1 MKVVATEP
9 AVPAPGLPRAQRLS
23 LGVRG
28 RSGVLSRLIR
38 HEPVVLGAVLVVLVI
53 VGTTLAAPWLPL
65 ANPNRPNFDQR
76 LLPPLHGGFL
86 LGTDQ
91 LGRDLLSRIIWGARV
106 SLLVAVLAALIASTC
121 GSLIGLAAGFLGGRV
136 DGVIMRVIDIMLAFP
151 YVLLAIGLVAALG
164 PGLFN
169 AMIAVAVVNISF
181 YARNIRGSVVALRE
195 RGFVEAA
202 QAAGAGTPRILAR
215 HILPNVIP
223 ALLVLISMNV
233 GGAFLPGVGCAASA
247 GGLGVDA
254 WRRASVHDGCLS
266 CDRDSRRGH
275 PGPRLV
281 VKRDRRRTAG
291 RPRSSIA
298 WSLREPAAVSVQNL
312 QSASRLRGCI
322 HVGGSRKARAR
333 DWS

>member
-1 MKVVATEP
+1 M
-9 AVPAPGLPRAQRLS
+9 
-23 LGVRG
+23 
-28 RSGVLSRLIR
+28 LSRLIR

-53 VGTTLAAPWLPL
+53 VATTLAAPWLPL

-91 LGRDLLSRIIWGARV
+91 LGRDLLSRLIWGARV

-136 DGVIMRVIDIMLAFP
+136 DGVIMRVIDVMLAFP

-181 YARNIRGSVVALRE
+181 YARNIRGSVLALRE

-202 QAAGAGTPRILAR
+202 QAAGAGAPRILAR

-233 GGAFLPGVGCAASA
+233 GWMITETAGLSFL
-247 GGLGVDA
+247 GLGAQPPQADWGSMLGDGRQYMIVAYHVTVIPGAAILALVLSLNVIGDA
-254 WRRASVHDGCLS
+254 L
-266 CDRDSRRGH
+266 RDVLD
-275 PGPRLV
+275 P
-281 VKRDRRRTAG
+281 
-291 RPRSSIA
+291 
-298 WSLREPAAVSVQNL
+298 
-312 QSASRLRGCI
+312 RLRG
-322 HVGGSRKARAR
+322 R
-333 DWS
+333 